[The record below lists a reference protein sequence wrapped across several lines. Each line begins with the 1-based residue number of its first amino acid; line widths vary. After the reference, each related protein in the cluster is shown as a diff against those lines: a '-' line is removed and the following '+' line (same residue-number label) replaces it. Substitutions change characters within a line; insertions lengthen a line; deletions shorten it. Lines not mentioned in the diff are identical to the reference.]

1 MSNEPLN
8 DDVLFDRL
16 VDGELKEAERRRL
29 LESLDGQPGGWRSC
43 ALAFLEAQS
52 WRKEFHDLAHG
63 ITVQNKEGE
72 VRALQNPAGSKSRLA
87 IAVQW
92 LALAASLLLAFGL
105 GWMHREQAVP
115 LAANMS
121 PPGNPTHS
129 STGGKSS
136 NALTLYVR
144 DDSGRMQPVHVPL
157 VDANTL
163 DKQLGMTFQTG
174 LPDDLRQQLNDH
186 GYDVQSKRQYAP
198 LWLENGRPMIVPVED
213 TRIVPASA
221 KVL

>member
-1 MSNEPLN
+1 MSNESLN

-16 VDGELKEAERRRL
+16 VDGELKTAERHRL
-29 LESLDGQPGGWRSC
+29 LASLDGQPGGWRNC

-63 ITVQNKEGE
+63 ITVQNKEDE
-72 VRALQNPAGSKSRLA
+72 VRALQNASGKKSPVA
-87 IAVQW
+87 ATVQW

-105 GWMHREQAVP
+105 GWMHREQAIP
-115 LAANMS
+115 LAVNSS
-121 PPGNPTHS
+121 PPGNTAPS
-129 STGGKSS
+129 ASGGKAS

-144 DDSGRMQPVHVPL
+144 DESGRMQPVQVPL

-174 LPDDLRQQLNDH
+174 LPDDLRHQLNDR
-186 GYDVQSKRQYAP
+186 GYDIQSKRQYAP

-213 TRIVPASA
+213 TRIVPVSG